1 MSSIQKIT
9 NLKGISYR
17 VFIRRKG
24 IKTITKTFPSKELAS
39 QFVLKLEGDRQ
50 LLLAFGGKS
59 SKITFNELT
68 VDYLLNGFKGKGLI
82 DQKSK
87 LNYWNKLIGK
97 KELIYVT
104 RSDISDGL
112 NKLTNKLTNATI
124 NRYKAYYA
132 CVQRAIGYWRK
143 SLYRSYR

>member
-50 LLLAFGGKS
+50 LQLAFGGKSS
-59 SKITFNELT
+59 SKITFNELS
-68 VDYLLNGFKGKGLI
+68 VDYLLNGFLQIIIINKKIARIAIPLFPPII
-82 DQKSK
+82 DFNS
-87 LNYWNKLIGK
+87 L
-97 KELIYVT
+97 V
-104 RSDISDGL
+104 
-112 NKLTNKLTNATI
+112 
-124 NRYKAYYA
+124 KA
-132 CVQRAIGYWRK
+132 I
-143 SLYRSYR
+143 LYSFLR

>member
-17 VFIRRKG
+17 VYIRRQG
-24 IKTITKTFPSKELAS
+24 IKTITKTFPSKRLAS
-39 QFVLKLEGDRQ
+39 QFVLKLEVDSQ

-59 SKITFNELT
+59 SKITFRELS

-87 LNYWNKLIGK
+87 L
-97 KELIYVT
+97 
-104 RSDISDGL
+104 
-112 NKLTNKLTNATI
+112 
-124 NRYKAYYA
+124 
-132 CVQRAIGYWRK
+132 
-143 SLYRSYR
+143 